1 MRRHKDPTK
10 CPKQKTTQA
19 QKTPTT
25 PTAATTATSTGAL
38 HPIRGTAPVT
48 WRCTSYVAVH
58 PNRRGVMPTVRVR
71 CLLEQVK
78 VWSVRAE
85 VTASHSG
92 EDCLVAVA
100 CGLVDMI
107 DLAKAQLTLV
117 TVAYGL
123 VCRGQAAGDAPVT
136 WRCTRYV
143 AVHLLCG
150 GAPEQKGCNAYGSG
164 ALPLR
169 TSESVVSCC

>member
-1 MRRHKDPTK
+1 
-10 CPKQKTTQA
+10 
-19 QKTPTT
+19 
-25 PTAATTATSTGAL
+25 
-38 HPIRGTAPVT
+38 
-48 WRCTSYVAVH
+48 
-58 PNRRGVMPTVRVR
+58 MPTVRVR

-123 VCRGQAAGDAPVT
+123 ACRGQAAGDAPVT

-150 GAPEQKGCNAYGSG
+150 GAPEQKRCNAYSAG

-169 TSESVVSCC
+169 TSENVVSCC

>member
-1 MRRHKDPTK
+1 MPQAEDSPSPEDPHNPDNRHKHG
-10 CPKQKTTQA
+10 
-19 QKTPTT
+19 
-25 PTAATTATSTGAL
+25 GA
-38 HPIRGTAPVT
+38 APVT
-48 WRCTSYVAVH
+48 WQRTSYVALH

-117 TVAYGL
+117 TVACGL
-123 VCRGQAAGDAPVT
+123 ACRGQAAGTAPVM

-150 GAPEQKGCNAYGSG
+150 AGVVRKLLTVCLCGCCPGR
-164 ALPLR
+164 L
-169 TSESVVSCC
+169 V